1 MEKQSKK
8 RSNWYRLPKKQEA
21 RKPDPSIRRRTKAE
35 GVDVVHLRKSA
46 YEGTPNKGK
55 ESADAMILRLNSA
68 FNLKLSDDVD
78 SLISDIFKRGWKV
91 STVELGRG
99 KNHVIRFFRDVGD
112 NRSRTFVEKSDS
124 FKKLML
130 MALEVIL
137 SYEDSRH
144 KNRIGRS
151 RRRESSSRTSN
162 NDQ

>member
-1 MEKQSKK
+1 VEKQSKK
-8 RSNWYRLPKKQEA
+8 RSNWYRLPKKQEV
-21 RKPDPSIRRRTKAE
+21 RKPDPHVRRRPKAE
-35 GVDVVHLRKSA
+35 RVDVVHLRKSA
-46 YEGTPNKGK
+46 YEGISSKGK
-55 ESADAMILRLNSA
+55 ESVGAMILRLNDT
-68 FNLKLSDDVD
+68 FNLKLSDDAD
-78 SLISDIFKRGWKV
+78 SLISEIFKRGWKV

-130 MALEVIL
+130 RALEVIL

-162 NDQ
+162 DDQ